1 MTDQEILEAFYKL
14 PNESADSLLQ
24 IVAANL
30 HSTDSKLARQA
41 IEEALIDMHKSFG
54 GFDEAL
60 MCYVPED

>member
-24 IVAANL
+24 IVVANL
-30 HSTDSKLARQA
+30 HATDSKMARQA
-41 IEEALIDMHKSFG
+41 IEEALIAMHKDFG

>member
-30 HSTDSKLARQA
+30 HATDSKMARQA
-41 IEEALIDMHKSFG
+41 IEEALIAMHKNFG

>member
-24 IVAANL
+24 IVLGNL
-30 HSTDSKLARQA
+30 HVVDSKITKEA
-41 IEEALIDMHKSFG
+41 IEQSLIALHKNFG